1 MRADVWRLLWS
12 TDLPRDGAESGE
24 DGLPTMTTQVALL
37 RLGYGLLGSVALVLP
52 SFGEALDEPARLDS
66 AEPAPTA
73 VPVARGE
80 EPGGRSR
87 DFYGEKPREW
97 AVSVR
102 WENDTFGGTDRFYT
116 DGVSISVIHSGGG
129 WLDGFA
135 DWLPWG
141 EGHRSVGYDL
151 GQIIVTSSDK
161 LLAFPDPMDRPYA
174 GALLAGLTLHVDR
187 GRCYHGLKLIAGVVG
202 PWSFAEE
209 IQTEVH
215 RFAGVELPRGWDYQL
230 GNEPVVDLIYEHRR
244 RYRFWGDGPGFAW
257 EALPKATAMIGNLVT
272 QGQVGGQLRWGYHLP
287 DDFGV
292 TLLRGMGHLPPPRR
306 SGTTTG
312 GSSWGAYG
320 YGGVHAN
327 LVLHNITLDGNTWQD
342 SRSVDKELFVP
353 AAEVGVAVITRHFV
367 TAFSYVFLG
376 HEFEGQK
383 HHSEFGA
390 FTVTYLF

>member
-1 MRADVWRLLWS
+1 MNNIRVC
-12 TDLPRDGAESGE
+12 
-24 DGLPTMTTQVALL
+24 VL
-37 RLGYGLLGSVALVLP
+37 RLGLGLLCGAEISRPSLGEPPDEAAGGTAL
-52 SFGEALDEPARLDS
+52 
-66 AEPAPTA
+66 EPAPTA
-73 VPVARGE
+73 VSLE
-80 EPGGRSR
+80 EAEGPDGLSCGSCSE
-87 DFYGEKPREW
+87 DPREW
-97 AVSVR
+97 AASIR

-116 DGVSISVIHSGGG
+116 SGGSISVIHSGGG
-129 WLDGFA
+129 WLDSFA

-141 EGHRSVGYDL
+141 EGYRSVGYDL

-161 LLAFPDPMDRPYA
+161 LLAFPDPEDRPYA
-174 GALLAGLTLHVDR
+174 GALLAGLTVHVER

-215 RFAGVELPRGWDYQL
+215 RIADVDLPQGWDYQL
-230 GNEPVVDLIYEHRR
+230 GNEPVLDLVYEHRR
-244 RYRFWGDGPGFAW
+244 RYRLWGDGPGFAC
-257 EALPKATAMIGNLVT
+257 EVLPKATVMLGNLLT

-306 SGTTTG
+306 SGTATG
-312 GSSWGAYG
+312 GSSWGAYC
-320 YGGVHAN
+320 YGGVHGS

-353 AAEVGVAVITRHFV
+353 AAEAGVAVITGHFV
-367 TAFSYVFLG
+367 TSFSYVFLG

-383 HHSEFGA
+383 QNSEFGA